1 MKTNKLILALLTA
14 AAFASCG
21 KTYKVQQ
28 VTLKT
33 QSDSV
38 NYAMGVSSAVSLKM
52 AFQQEDSTGKLQQKF
67 FSEVDKAYNSSIARM
82 SSEEI
87 QAYFQGKSLGANIK
101 AQPFFGDSAL
111 VVLPKVAQEAMEST
125 LLGKKLRISV
135 EDARPVVDRLFAKFN
150 NDSLKLKP
158 SKEELDSLN
167 YAVGVSSAAQMKE
180 YYFASDSN
188 LVASKAY
195 LKGLEKGLTQ
205 KEKSGIL
212 MQAESLGI
220 GLKQASSG
228 AGLFGDSTVMAQ
240 KDLFLQGMIN
250 ALADA
255 DSVFKTINPQQYVQ
269 EVIRKQQ
276 EARVKELYGA
286 NKVAGEAFLAE
297 NAKKE
302 GVVSTESGLQYKVV
316 KVGKGKTPLATDRV
330 KVHYHGTLIDGTVFD
345 SSLERKEPSVFN
357 VDGVIKGWTEALLL
371 MPVGSKWTLYIPQD
385 LAYGSADM
393 GTIKPFSTLIFDVE
407 LISIEKK

>member
-1 MKTNKLILALLTA
+1 M
-14 AAFASCG
+14 
-21 KTYKVQQ
+21 
-28 VTLKT
+28 
-33 QSDSV
+33 
-38 NYAMGVSSAVSLKM
+38 
-52 AFQQEDSTGKLQQKF
+52 
-67 FSEVDKAYNSSIARM
+67 
-82 SSEEI
+82 
-87 QAYFQGKSLGANIK
+87 GANIK

-125 LLGKKLRISV
+125 LLGKKLKISV